1 MVDELNDFT
10 IVDTPGYDD
19 TKGYLQE
26 IKGAF
31 STHDVLCSSKKEANA
46 KILIV
51 VRAGEIGSKRSK
63 GVQDLLARF
72 DSMFPN
78 LTESEKGA
86 VGLVITCEEMGK
98 PVKEYINKLNR
109 KDSTQITKKW
119 CEYFINHPEQ
129 QFVFP
134 AATED
139 MENKTFDFDD
149 KNRLKEF
156 IQKGQFIVPHPNL
169 SLGKDSI
176 LYLENGFLSHTSDL
190 LNEAD
195 KIVKCITDIY
205 KQITKGEDLNK
216 WSNKIKNI
224 SQMKISSPGILL
236 DLIQNNFS
244 DNKSKFVDSIEKLE
258 DLDALHSFFV
268 DVLKIND
275 DKIDDE
281 IKKPIDNKITKLIS
295 EFNTYKDSI
304 NKKEL
309 AERMEK
315 AKEEAERQKQEE
327 ENRRKREVAEE
338 RRRRYEAE
346 QESRRIREEENRR
359 RREEENQRRREEE
372 NRRRIE
378 AENQRMREE
387 EKLRKK
393 FQNDNNIIGKPVH
406 EKTKPKLDS
415 GKVFYIDEDEKEGI
429 CYHLTESRMF
439 IESNSV
445 MEDSS
450 PYNVIRPSQKYKS
463 KNVENT
469 YLKFNFIRRKVKIDK
484 LRIQNTRNDKYCLI
498 NFEVLGSNDNI
509 KWDKL
514 MYNHESDGT
523 TPREAYATWYTIY
536 HPNVDDYKLYYQYIK
551 IEQTGP
557 SYNCGGMHYLEI
569 DEIEF
574 FGKYSE
580 PRSLK

>member
-1 MVDELNDFT
+1 MTKVYPSLRIILDIKTRMVDEKCQVKTSKQAIVFGNTGSGKTSLSCVMTGKNVKVVDDDGEIVLQYEGISSGNVSETEIPGIMVDELNDFT

-78 LTESEKGA
+78 LTESEKNA

-98 PVKEYINKLNR
+98 PVNEYIKKLNR

-346 QESRRIREEENRR
+346 QESRRIREEEKRRRREEENRRRREEENRRRREEENRRRREEENRR
-359 RREEENQRRREEE
+359 RREEENQRSGWEEKRRKMIEIQKEINNKKEELDRL
-372 NRRRIE
+372 RRR
-378 AENQRMREE
+378 
-387 EKLRKK
+387 
-393 FQNDNNIIGKPVH
+393 ND
-406 EKTKPKLDS
+406 
-415 GKVFYIDEDEKEGI
+415 
-429 CYHLTESRMF
+429 
-439 IESNSV
+439 
-445 MEDSS
+445 
-450 PYNVIRPSQKYKS
+450 
-463 KNVENT
+463 
-469 YLKFNFIRRKVKIDK
+469 
-484 LRIQNTRNDKYCLI
+484 
-498 NFEVLGSNDNI
+498 
-509 KWDKL
+509 
-514 MYNHESDGT
+514 
-523 TPREAYATWYTIY
+523 
-536 HPNVDDYKLYYQYIK
+536 
-551 IEQTGP
+551 
-557 SYNCGGMHYLEI
+557 YLEN
-569 DEIEF
+569 EIQRSRRWF
-574 FGKYSE
+574 IFGFAVEINLKNEYDRNSIEIFNLTKSIENLESVYLNLKCQSFLE
-580 PRSLK
+580 PQCIIQ